1 MKISG
6 FTIVRNAIK
15 NDYPIVESISSILPV
30 VDEMIVLVG
39 NSEDDTEALIR
50 SIPSDK
56 IRIYPFRLG
65 RQSEKR
71 RSGAGRGNGQGFSIY
86 FAG

>member
-6 FTIVRNAIK
+6 FTIVRNAVK
-15 NDYPIVESISSILPV
+15 NDYPVVESICSILPV

-39 NSEDDTEALIR
+39 KSEDETEALIR

-56 IRIYPFRLG
+56 LRILPFRLG
-65 RQSEKR
+65 
-71 RSGAGRGNGQGFSIY
+71 
-86 FAG
+86 

>member
-6 FTIVRNAIK
+6 FTFVRNAII
-15 NDYPIVESISSILPV
+15 NDYPVVESISSLLPV

-50 SIPSDK
+50 SISSDK
-56 IRIYPFRLG
+56 IRILSIRLG
-65 RQSEKR
+65 ST
-71 RSGAGRGNGQGFSIY
+71 I
-86 FAG
+86 